1 MAERLIEATGV
12 SKHYGGVRAVDGVD
26 FHVNNGELLGL
37 VGANGAGKST
47 LFNLIA
53 GSTQPTTGKIVA
65 FGEDVTKARDFEMCR
80 RGVARTFQ
88 VVRPLQGMTAIENAM
103 VGAFSQTS
111 STAAAHEI
119 AADACRTV
127 GLGDKMQVVAQ
138 DLTLSGQKR
147 MEVARA
153 LATGPKVL
161 LLDEMMAGL
170 NPEELDGFLDTLR
183 DINRSGTTLIVVEHV
198 MKAVTEL
205 AQRIV
210 VMNQGKKIAE
220 GTADEVFNDQAVIQ
234 SYLGETYAA
243 S

>member
-12 SKHYGGVRAVDGVD
+12 AKHYGGVRAVDGVD
-26 FHVNNGELLGL
+26 FYVNNGELLGL

-88 VVRPLQGMTAIENAM
+88 VVRPLHGMTALENAM
-103 VGAFSQTS
+103 VGAFAQTS
-111 STAAAHEI
+111 STAVAHKI
-119 AADACRTV
+119 AAEACRKV

-170 NPEELDGFLDTLR
+170 NPEELEGFLDTLR
-183 DINRSGTTLIVVEHV
+183 EINRSGTTLIVVEHV

-220 GTADEVFNDQAVIQ
+220 GTADEVFNDPAVIQ